1 MKSIA
6 INLGGIIQMPEFQGR
21 LLYMH
26 KTNMDNIILP
36 EKFKDYKETVEQVLS
51 KIYKRD
57 NVCYITIDEKTIC
70 NETHRRPGIHCD
82 LNWYE
87 GKHGHDTS
95 GHKIKMRGDHALNE
109 GAHGT
114 ESGKWGPYWKG
125 FHDAKEGTHAI
136 NLDHIKGGM
145 LLVSN
150 FAGCRVY
157 KGEFDGPIKKGGD
170 CSLVDVSKLESE
182 IMPAGYVYY
191 LNALGIHESLEIPVK
206 VNRSLLRINFHPNY
220 IYK

>member
-1 MKSIA
+1 
-6 INLGGIIQMPEFQGR
+6 
-21 LLYMH
+21 
-26 KTNMDNIILP
+26 MDNIILP
-36 EKFKDYKETVEQVLS
+36 EPFGDYKETVEQVLS
-51 KIYKRD
+51 KVYHRD

-70 NETHRRPGIHCD
+70 KETHRRPGIHVD
-82 LNWYE
+82 GNWYE

-95 GHKIKMRGDHALNE
+95 GHRIKMGTHYIE
-109 GAHGT
+109 PHHGLD
-114 ESGKWGPYWKG
+114 GKWIDKPYWGNEDEDK
-125 FHDAKEGTHAI
+125 D
-136 NLDHIKGGM
+136 KGGM

-157 KGEFDGPIKKGGD
+157 KGEFDGPIKEGGD
-170 CSLVDVSKLESE
+170 CSLIDVSKLKSE

-191 LNALGIHESLEIPVK
+191 LNAAGIHESLEIPVK